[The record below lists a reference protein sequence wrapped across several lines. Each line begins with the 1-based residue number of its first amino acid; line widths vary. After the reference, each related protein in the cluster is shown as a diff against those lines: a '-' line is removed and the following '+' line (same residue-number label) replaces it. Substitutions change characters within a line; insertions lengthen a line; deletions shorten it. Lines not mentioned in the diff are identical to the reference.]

1 MQGHA
6 QQQTFKRNGH
16 INYFLRCLR
25 ALPTAAQSSDSN
37 RITAAFFC
45 ISALDLIGVLELKTT
60 AEQRAG
66 WIEWIWSLQALSNNQ
81 RPKIAAFIQL
91 EYLYKSNGLI
101 VVHHQNDATSPAHIP
116 STYTALLTLAILRAP
131 LDKLNIPGLT
141 SFLKSCQAKDGS
153 FSPTPGDDHVYPNEG
168 FQSDVRMVYCA
179 SVISHIIRDFSGM
192 NVNATERFLERCKT
206 WEGGYASR
214 PGVIE
219 AQGGTTYCSLA
230 TLSIFD
236 RLQNSSTSSNM
247 TLRWLVARQ
256 IGGFQG
262 RPGKLEDVCYSFW
275 CGGAIS
281 LLDHGALI
289 NKRADRSFLLS
300 AQFPIGGFGKEPE
313 DYPDPFHSYLAL
325 AALSLTHSAD
335 DDVGLGL
342 KPLDVRWNVSVETAE
357 WLRAEIARIK

>member
-1 MQGHA
+1 MEDYA
-6 QQQTFKRNGH
+6 RQQTFKRNGH

-45 ISALDLIGVLELKTT
+45 ISALDLLGVMEEKTT

-66 WIEWIWSLQALSNNQ
+66 WIDWIWSLQAPTGGFRGSPFMTTSND
-81 RPKIAAFIQL
+81 
-91 EYLYKSNGLI
+91 S
-101 VVHHQNDATSPAHIP
+101 TSPAHIP

-131 LDKLNIPGLT
+131 LDRLNLPGLT
-141 SFLKSCQAKDGS
+141 SFLRTCQAKDGS
-153 FSPTPGDDHVYPNEG
+153 FLPTPGDDKVYPNEG

-179 SVISHIIRDFSGM
+179 SVISHIIRDFSGID
-192 NVNATERFLERCKT
+192 VDATELFLNRCKT

-230 TLSIFD
+230 TLSILD
-236 RLQNSSTSSNM
+236 RPQSSATEAE
-247 TLRWLVARQ
+247 TLRWLLARQ
-256 IGGFQG
+256 VGGFQG

-275 CGGAIS
+275 CGGAIAI
-281 LLDHGALI
+281 LGQGAI
-289 NKRADRSFLLS
+289 MNKEADRSFLLS

-325 AALSLTHSAD
+325 AALSLTHSAN

-342 KPLDVRWNVSVETAE
+342 KALDVRWNVSVETAD
-357 WLRAEIARIK
+357 WLRAEIARIKG

>member
-1 MQGHA
+1 MGDYA
-6 QQQTFKRNGH
+6 RQQTYKRNGH
-16 INYFLRCLR
+16 VNYFLRCLK

-45 ISALDLIGVLELKTT
+45 ISALDLLGVLEEKTS

-66 WIEWIWSLQALSNNQ
+66 WIEWIWSLQSPTGGF
-81 RPKIAAFIQL
+81 RGSPFMTTP
-91 EYLYKSNGLI
+91 
-101 VVHHQNDATSPAHIP
+101 NDSTSPAHIP

-131 LDKLNIPGLT
+131 LDKLNIPGLIT
-141 SFLKSCQAKDGS
+141 FLRSCQAKDGS
-153 FSPTPGDDHVYPNEG
+153 FSPVLGDDNVYPNDG

-179 SVISHIIRDFSGM
+179 TVISHVIRDFSGM
-192 NVNATERFLERCKT
+192 DIDATERFLSGCKT

-214 PGVIE
+214 LGVIE

-230 TLSIFD
+230 TLSILD
-236 RLQNSSTSSNM
+236 RLSFTNSRDE

-281 LLDHGALI
+281 ILGQGTLI
-289 NKRADRSFLLS
+289 NKQADRSFLLS

-325 AALSLTHSAD
+325 AALSLTHSAE

-342 KPLDVRWNVSVETAE
+342 KALDVRWNVSAETAE
-357 WLRAEIARIK
+357 WLKSEIARIKA